1 MLFRSYTEEE
11 REQIKIR
18 IIEILRENETMNYQ
32 KLANMIIDE
41 NLAYSQHVVAHT
53 LQRGCKN
60 HKNYNGEDLFE
71 NPSRGLWKLS
81 NKECIF
87 CQMKDYILENELA
100 YAIYD
105 KYPVGKGHMLFIPK
119 RHVKDF
125 FDITKEEREAIFE
138 LIDEGKKLLDEK
150 YSPDSY
156 NVGINC
162 GEHAGQ
168 TIMHVHVHLIPRY
181 IGDMKDPTGGVRGV
195 IPYKMKY

>member
-1 MLFRSYTEEE
+1 MAYTEEE

-71 NPSRGLWKLS
+71 NPSRGVWKLS
-81 NKECIF
+81 NKECVF

-195 IPYKMKY
+195 IPEKMKY

>member
-1 MLFRSYTEEE
+1 MAYTEEE

-71 NPSRGLWKLS
+71 NPSRGVWKLS
-81 NKECIF
+81 NKECVF

-138 LIDEGKKLLDEK
+138 LIDEGKKLLDKK

>member
-1 MLFRSYTEEE
+1 MAYTEEE

-71 NPSRGLWKLS
+71 NPSRGVWKLS
-81 NKECIF
+81 NKECVF

-100 YAIYD
+100 YAIFD
-105 KYPVGKGHMLFIPK
+105 KYRVGQGHMRFIPK

-138 LIDEGKKLLDEK
+138 LIDEGKKLLDKK

-195 IPYKMKY
+195 IPEKMKY

>member
-1 MLFRSYTEEE
+1 MAYTEEE

-71 NPSRGLWKLS
+71 NPSRWVWKLS

-87 CQMKDYILENELA
+87 CEMKDYILENELA

-195 IPYKMKY
+195 IPEKMKY

>member
-1 MLFRSYTEEE
+1 MAYTEEE

-71 NPSRGLWKLS
+71 NPSRGVWKLS

-119 RHVKDF
+119 RHVKNF

-181 IGDMKDPTGGVRGV
+181 IGDIKDPTGGVRGV

>member
-1 MLFRSYTEEE
+1 MAYTEEE

-71 NPSRGLWKLS
+71 NPSRWVWKLS
-81 NKECIF
+81 NKECVF

-138 LIDEGKKLLDEK
+138 LIDEGKKLLDKK

-195 IPYKMKY
+195 IPEKMKY

>member
-1 MLFRSYTEEE
+1 MAYTEEE

-60 HKNYNGEDLFE
+60 HKIYNGEDLFE

-87 CQMKDYILENELA
+87 CKMKDYILENELA

-125 FDITKEEREAIFE
+125 FDITKEEREAIFD

-195 IPYKMKY
+195 IPEKMKY

>member
-1 MLFRSYTEEE
+1 MAYTEEE

-87 CQMKDYILENELA
+87 CKMKDYILENELA

-105 KYPVGKGHMLFIPK
+105 KYPVGKGHMLFIQK

-125 FDITKEEREAIFE
+125 FDITKEEREAIFD

-195 IPYKMKY
+195 IPEKMKY

>member
-1 MLFRSYTEEE
+1 MAYTEEE

-71 NPSRGLWKLS
+71 NPSRGVWKLS
-81 NKECIF
+81 NKECVF

-100 YAIYD
+100 YTIYD

-119 RHVKDF
+119 RHVKNF

-138 LIDEGKKLLDEK
+138 LIDEGKKLLDKK

-195 IPYKMKY
+195 IPEKMKY

>member
-1 MLFRSYTEEE
+1 MAYTEEE

-71 NPSRGLWKLS
+71 NPSRGVWKLS
-81 NKECIF
+81 NKECVF

-119 RHVKDF
+119 RHVKNF

-195 IPYKMKY
+195 IPEKMKY

>member
-1 MLFRSYTEEE
+1 MAYTEEE

-71 NPSRGLWKLS
+71 NPSRWVWKLS

-138 LIDEGKKLLDEK
+138 LIDEGKKLLDKK

-156 NVGINC
+156 NLGINC

-195 IPYKMKY
+195 IPEKMKY